1 MGGPYALFKDLSCP
15 APRSIT
21 SNSGALSTCF
31 ERSTA
36 TSKNFPGGITARA
49 LSRETGLANRPHL
62 DLKTAGREMYRLL
75 DRQRASQAR
84 TSVRSH
90 TRCCRI
96 QVRIATWNINGI
108 NSRLDHVIEWSE
120 TACPDVLCLQ
130 ETKTPD
136 AKFPVSKLEKE
147 GFAYI
152 EVHGERSYNG
162 VAILST
168 REPLTAI
175 QKGFPSDPA
184 DAPTG

>member
-1 MGGPYALFKDLSCP
+1 M
-15 APRSIT
+15 
-21 SNSGALSTCF
+21 
-31 ERSTA
+31 
-36 TSKNFPGGITARA
+36 
-49 LSRETGLANRPHL
+49 
-62 DLKTAGREMYRLL
+62 
-75 DRQRASQAR
+75 
-84 TSVRSH
+84 
-90 TRCCRI
+90 
-96 QVRIATWNINGI
+96 RIATWNINGI
-108 NSRLDHVIEWSE
+108 NSRLDHVIEWSK

-162 VAILST
+162 VAILS

-184 DAPTG
+184 DAPHRLIAADVNGIRVVNAYFPHGTKIGSEKFQFKLDWVNRLRKYFNKYYDRDDQVLLRGHEHNPA